1 MSVAGRAVCLA
12 LALACAPAPGSLG
25 QSVFAQSRSGAP
37 TAPQPPQPLE
47 TPAPYERH
55 LLRLA
60 EILGALAWMSQV
72 CGEAAPERDGGAWR
86 ARMTALLEAEGATP
100 ARRERLAGA
109 YNRGFRGYEANH
121 RACTP
126 NGLAAMR
133 RFLEEGSRIARDI
146 ANQYSG

>member
-1 MSVAGRAVCLA
+1 MSVAGRALLLA
-12 LALACAPAPGSLG
+12 LALACAAPAQNASP
-25 QSVFAQSRSGAP
+25 QTRSGAP
-37 TAPQPPQPLE
+37 SAQQPPQPLE